1 MAISHVC
8 ALHDI
13 SETGAR
19 LNVEGSETV
28 PDHFILLLSANGA
41 ARRYCRVVWRQPRQ
55 IGVHFEPHPPA
66 TERAR
71 LVPALDPD
79 LPPRS
84 RPRIQPSRSD
94 DLGRGQ
100 IAAKP
105 RRTGGLSRLGPQAC

>member
-1 MAISHVC
+1 MKENRKAPRRQMSYSAWLAFEGDESHVC

-55 IGVHFEPHPPA
+55 VGVHFEPHPPA
-66 TERAR
+66 TDRAR

-79 LPPRS
+79 LPPAVS
-84 RPRIQPSRSD
+84 
-94 DLGRGQ
+94 
-100 IAAKP
+100 AKDP
-105 RRTGGLSRLGPQAC
+105 TEPV